1 MCGDSAKCCV
11 AVQLLCGLP
20 TVSRTQPKR
29 VVKLQSPHVCVAS
42 AGDVAVA
49 GADRVV
55 SCRLLALLQNTDMEN
70 TQSLMN
76 QTLGNMN
83 KLLESGGS
91 GHMCM
96 LIVFVV
102 LVFLVL
108 YYVVSWR

>member
-1 MCGDSAKCCV
+1 MS
-11 AVQLLCGLP
+11 LWRPLI
-20 TVSRTQPKR
+20 
-29 VVKLQSPHVCVAS
+29 
-42 AGDVAVA
+42 
-49 GADRVV
+49 V
-55 SCRLLALLQNTDMEN
+55 SCRLLQNTDMEN

-76 QTLGNMN
+76 QTLGNLN
-83 KLLESGGS
+83 KLLVSVGI